1 MKMLMTLMTATLF
14 TTAAIA
20 NEPSGGED
28 RSQQTARAKFDA
40 LDRNDDGRV
49 SKSEAK
55 DEDMLS
61 AQFASVDADSD
72 GYVSEPEYTA
82 MADIDPSRT
91 DSRDPD
97 YDRDPY

>member
-1 MKMLMTLMTATLF
+1 MRMLIALIAATLF
-14 TTAAIA
+14 TTAATA
-20 NEPSGGED
+20 NDPSGDKD
-28 RSQQTARAKFDA
+28 RSKQAAQEKFDS

-49 SKSEAK
+49 SKGEAT

-82 MADIDPSRT
+82 MADTDSSRT
-91 DSRDPD
+91 DGPRPD